1 MKIKKM
7 KPFTVTLVWLTAMGA
22 CPDQRCLFA
31 KTFGPR
37 VRVTEELILKH
48 GQKFQM
54 DWLVN
59 KLCTYAGVAK
69 YDHGIAESWTQYWT
83 AWTQYWTDRRRSD
96 GTFRYTKRGLQRVR
110 INYDAMDKAAR
121 PIRRARDKR
130 ENELAIR
137 VLRDYRR
144 A

>member
-1 MKIKKM
+1 MKAKKM

-22 CPDQRCLFA
+22 CPDQRRLFS

-54 DWLVN
+54 DWLIN
-59 KLCTYAGVAK
+59 KLCTDIGGIVYDNGISELYA
-69 YDHGIAESWTQYWT
+69 QYL
-83 AWTQYWTDRRRSD
+83 ADRSKSD
-96 GTFRYTKRGLQRVR
+96 DSFRYTKRGLQRVR
-110 INYDAMDKAAR
+110 IDYEAMDKAAR